1 MVAQDEKDGG
11 LGHSVV
17 DHRRQR
23 RRWSPSSVGCRCNR
37 MDKNIK
43 LRKNK
48 NSSKRN
54 EWRRAIYYEPP
65 MVVPRHRIRHH
76 RQTNISNHP
85 LPLLLLPP
93 PPPPPPPH
101 RSCLLVIII
110 SRTIRLLWAAEILV
124 VRMIDHPIRLRPTTI
139 NNKSNSNSSSSN
151 THDRFL
157 PNLPPTVYSF
167 QT

>member
-1 MVAQDEKDGG
+1 MAKDEIDGG
-11 LGHSVV
+11 LGHRVV
-17 DHRRQR
+17 DHRRR
-23 RRWSPSSVGCRCNR
+23 RRWSPSSVGYRCNR

-54 EWRRAIYYEPP
+54 EWRRAIYYAPP

-76 RQTNISNHP
+76 RQINISNHR
-85 LPLLLLPP
+85 LPLLLS
-93 PPPPPPPH
+93 PPPPH
-101 RSCLLVIII
+101 RSCLLAIIRRI
-110 SRTIRLLWAAEILV
+110 RTIRLLWAAEVLV
-124 VRMIDHPIRLRPTTI
+124 VRMIAHPIRLRPTT
-139 NNKSNSNSSSSN
+139 NNNNSSSSN

-157 PNLPPTVYSF
+157 LNLPPTVCSF